1 MLIIIGERIN
11 ATRKP
16 IREALERRDAQ
27 FFIEE
32 ARKQEQAG
40 AHFIDVNAGTDAKS
54 EMENLPW
61 LVEIIQDEV
70 SVPLCFDS
78 ANEKALE
85 RALKVYKKKELIINS
100 FTAEEAKIKAL
111 LPLAKEWNASIVGL
125 AMGEAGIPQTG
136 QERMKLVDRLLEAV
150 HRYDIPEERLF
161 IDPLVIP
168 VGTDSTQGKVFLE
181 TLRSIKDKFPKVKTV
196 CGLSN
201 VSFGLPNRRL
211 LNRTFVVLCLGFG
224 LDAAI
229 IDPLDRELMASIY
242 AAEALLGIDEFCMK
256 YLSAFREGRLNT

>member
-16 IREALERRDAQ
+16 IREALERKDVQ
-27 FFIEE
+27 FFVEE
-32 ARKQEQAG
+32 AKKQEQAG
-40 AHFIDVNAGTDAKS
+40 AHFIDVNAGTDATS
-54 EMENLPW
+54 EIENLPW

-70 SVPLCFDS
+70 EVPLCFDS

-85 RALKVYKKKELIINS
+85 RALKVYKKKGLIINS
-100 FTAEEAKIKAL
+100 FTAEEEKIKAL
-111 LPLAKEWNASIVGL
+111 LPLAKEWNAYIVGL
-125 AMGEAGIPQTG
+125 AMGEGGIPQTG
-136 QERMKLVDRLLEAV
+136 EERMKLVDKLLEAV
-150 HRYDIPEERLF
+150 HLYGIPEERLF

-168 VGTDSTQGKVFLE
+168 VGTDSTQGKLFLE
-181 TLRSIKDKFPKVKTV
+181 TLKSIKDKFPEVKTV

-211 LNRTFVVLCLGFG
+211 LNRTFAVLCLAFG

-229 IDPLDRELMASIY
+229 IDPLDKDLMASIY
-242 AAEALLGIDEFCMK
+242 ATEALLGIDEFCMR
-256 YLSAFREGRLNT
+256 YLNAFREGKLNL